1 MADKPLKELLNPSAN
16 GDLGDIVRR
25 ARRLG
30 ELTDNL
36 CKSLG
41 EEYAGA
47 IVAANLRENGELVII
62 AASSGAQT
70 ITYDVV
76 VYGGTSAGIIAAV
89 QAKRL
94 GKSVVVVA
102 LD

>member
-1 MADKPLKELLNPSAN
+1 MADKPLKDLLNPTAN

-41 EEYAGA
+41 EEFSGA

-62 AASSGAQT
+62 ASSPAWASRLRYESDALLAAARDFGLTAVRCRVRVGSG
-70 ITYDVV
+70 
-76 VYGGTSAGIIAAV
+76 
-89 QAKRL
+89 
-94 GKSVVVVA
+94 
-102 LD
+102 